1 MGDNT
6 PMKITALD
14 LYNFTKCLHRVYLDS
29 NGNPEE
35 KGEVSPFVK
44 LLWELGLQTEE
55 KYLKTLGDIQYSD
68 LQDFSID
75 EGAAET
81 LRLMY
86 EGVPLIYQGVLK
98 DAIYVGRPDLL
109 MKRFDRPSRFG
120 DYCYEPIDIKAGMG
134 WEERGNSKRFKD
146 HYAFQMLFYSML
158 LERLQGTALETGRI
172 INVEGEIEEFVV
184 ADFRA
189 AFEAG
194 LEEVKQLVSG
204 SQTSEPVLGSHCSL
218 CGWHNRCERWVNKQ
232 SDPSGLFYVG
242 KVKFQMKEAG
252 LRTIS
257 DIAAMDI
264 KEYTLP
270 PRKIRGLGE
279 ASLHRM
285 KTRAQVMLDGAPLIR
300 TGYTLPTGKREIYF
314 DIEDDP
320 TRNLTYLFGVLI
332 KDRGVESPFQ
342 YFVARH
348 PDEEERTVRD
358 FWTFLAEA
366 GEAVYYVYS
375 HKERTTLRQLMD
387 RYQLDENVFDH
398 YVASEYDLYSKLVVP
413 YSDWPTHSYGIKNIA
428 KMLGF
433 QWRDTDPSGVN
444 SISWYNEHLQHP
456 EDESSLQRIIAYNED
471 DCRAMVAVKD
481 FFERRAARA

>member
-1 MGDNT
+1 
-6 PMKITALD
+6 
-14 LYNFTKCLHRVYLDS
+14 
-29 NGNPEE
+29 
-35 KGEVSPFVK
+35 
-44 LLWELGLQTEE
+44 
-55 KYLKTLGDIQYSD
+55 
-68 LQDFSID
+68 
-75 EGAAET
+75 
-81 LRLMY
+81 
-86 EGVPLIYQGVLK
+86 
-98 DAIYVGRPDLL
+98 
-109 MKRFDRPSRFG
+109 
-120 DYCYEPIDIKAGMG
+120 
-134 WEERGNSKRFKD
+134 
-146 HYAFQMLFYSML
+146 
-158 LERLQGTALETGRI
+158 
-172 INVEGEIEEFVV
+172 
-184 ADFRA
+184 
-189 AFEAG
+189 
-194 LEEVKQLVSG
+194 
-204 SQTSEPVLGSHCSL
+204 
-218 CGWHNRCERWVNKQ
+218 
-232 SDPSGLFYVG
+232 
-242 KVKFQMKEAG
+242 
-252 LRTIS
+252 
-257 DIAAMDI
+257 
-264 KEYTLP
+264 
-270 PRKIRGLGE
+270 
-279 ASLHRM
+279 M

-300 TGYTLPTGKREIYF
+300 TGYTLPSGKREIYF

-387 RYQLDENVFDH
+387 RYQLDENVFNH

-428 KMLGF
+428 KMVGF

>member
-1 MGDNT
+1 
-6 PMKITALD
+6 MKITALD

-29 NGNPEE
+29 NGNLEE

-44 LLWELGLQTEE
+44 LLWELGLQTEAE
-55 KYLKTLGDIQYSD
+55 YLKTLGDIQHFD
-68 LQDFSID
+68 LRDFLID

-81 LRLMY
+81 LRLMH

-98 DAIYVGRPDLL
+98 DDIYVGRPDLL

-134 WEERGNSKRFKD
+134 WEERGNSKRFKA
-146 HYAFQMLFYSML
+146 HYAFQMLFYWML
-158 LERLQGTALETGRI
+158 LERLQGTAFETGRI
-172 INVEGEIEEFVV
+172 INVEGEIEEFPV
-184 ADFRA
+184 ADFQG
-189 AFEAG
+189 AFMAG
-194 LEEVKQLVSG
+194 LQEVKQLVSG
-204 SQTSEPVLGSHCSL
+204 SQTSEPVLGSHCNL
-218 CGWHNRCERWVNKQ
+218 CGWHNRCERWVNKH

-252 LRTIS
+252 LQTIS
-257 DIAAMDI
+257 DIAVMDI

-270 PRKIRGLGE
+270 QKKIHGLGE
-279 ASLHRM
+279 RSLRRM

-300 TGYTLPTGKREIYF
+300 PGYSLPTGKCEIYF

-320 TRNLTYLFGVLI
+320 TRNLTYLFGVLM
-332 KDRGVESPFQ
+332 KNDGVELPFQ

-348 PDEEERTVRD
+348 PDEEEQTVRV
-358 FWTFLAEA
+358 FWKFLAEA

-375 HKERTTLRQLMD
+375 RKERTTLRQLME
-387 RYQLDENVFDH
+387 RYQLDEEVFNH
-398 YVASEYDLYSKLVVP
+398 YVESEYDLYSDLIVP

-428 KMLGF
+428 KMVGF
-433 QWRDTDPSGVN
+433 RWRDADPSGVN
-444 SISWYNEHLQHP
+444 SISWYNDHLQHP
-456 EDESSLQRIIAYNED
+456 EDKSSLQRIIAYNED

-481 FFERRAARA
+481 FFEQRQARA